1 MGCHCLLR
9 LGTSRFQLRSFFNNR
24 QFRGISMVIVEGLRE
39 KIRVRHWLRGK
50 YVKSIVVMRAEKLMN
65 DLKGLASGQ

>member
-1 MGCHCLLR
+1 
-9 LGTSRFQLRSFFNNR
+9 
-24 QFRGISMVIVEGLRE
+24 MVIVEGLRE

-65 DLKGLASGQ
+65 DLKGLASGQRQ